1 MSAFCILVIL
11 DGLFVDILVPEVVMV
26 ILSLLISTILPV

>member
-1 MSAFCILVIL
+1 MSDFCILVIL
-11 DGLFVDILVPEVVMV
+11 DGSDVDILVPEVVIV